1 MVRSF
6 LRNKADE
13 FSKGYREFKQNVVPA
28 MNILG
33 TIPAVRN
40 AFEKYGGNKV
50 AAIAQVVDKG
60 AGLASKYARGRLRQ
74 EDLED
79 MIDTGVGA
87 YKKMRMA

>member
-13 FSKGYREFKQNVVPA
+13 FSKGYREFKQNMVPA
-28 MNILG
+28 MNVLG

-40 AFEKYGGNKV
+40 AFEKYGGKKI
-50 AAIAQVVDKG
+50 AAVAQVVDKG
-60 AGLASKYARGRLRQ
+60 AGLASKYARGKVRQ
-74 EDLED
+74 DDIEDVLES
-79 MIDTGVGA
+79 GFGA